1 MQFYTYAHYKPN
13 GEIFYIGKGQG
24 MRYKFISS
32 GRSKH
37 WHEAAKDGFD
47 PIILARWPSEDEALE
62 HEAFL
67 ISCFDGKL
75 VNRTTGGQRGRHA
88 PITEETRQR
97 MIAGQRKLNERRL
110 SDPEWNKR
118 IGEARSKAT
127 QSRAEGYQSI
137 AGMVFKEKILSDPEF
152 SKRISENRKK
162 AKIASM
168 KALHLKM
175 GEKVKQV
182 RRMRLEGAA
191 YKKISE
197 CTEFSISMISNILLG
212 KAYVGVGEI

>member
-1 MQFYTYAHYKPN
+1 MQFYTYAHYRPN
-13 GEIFYIGKGQG
+13 GEIFYIGKGKG
-24 MRYKFISS
+24 MRYKFTSS

-37 WHEAAKDGFD
+37 WHEAAKDGFK
-47 PIILARWPSEDEALE
+47 PEILARWPSEDEALE
-62 HEAFL
+62 HETFL

-75 VNRTTGGQRGRHA
+75 VNRTTGGQRGTHA

-97 MIAGQRKLNERRL
+97 MIAGQRRLNERRL

-118 IGEARSKAT
+118 IGEARSQAT
-127 QSRAEGYQSI
+127 RNRVEGYQAK
-137 AGMVFKEKILSDPEF
+137 AGVSFKERMLIDAEF
-152 SKRISENRKK
+152 SSRISENRKK

-168 KALHLKM
+168 EALHLKM
-175 GEKVKQV
+175 SEKVKQV

-197 CTEFSISMISNILLG
+197 CTEFSIPMISNILLG
-212 KAYVGVGEI
+212 KAYADVGKI